1 MGMNEVISI
10 KYGILFLG
18 EKSFIRGIKFEIY
31 WASNSIPAAKSQN
44 FVNISWGQKPTCS
57 KFFEFDFFYLKTFF
71 SGRGTLS
78 RFCSFASDRLFIFL
92 GIIVLQDMM
101 QVN

>member
-44 FVNISWGQKPTCS
+44 FVNISEGQKPTCA
-57 KFFEFDFFYLKTFF
+57 KFLEFDFF
-71 SGRGTLS
+71 
-78 RFCSFASDRLFIFL
+78 I
-92 GIIVLQDMM
+92 
-101 QVN
+101 

>member
-57 KFFEFDFFYLKTFF
+57 KFLEFDFFYLKTFF
-71 SGRGTLS
+71 SGEGGCRGEEHYLAFALLLQIDFS
-78 RFCSFASDRLFIFL
+78 SF
-92 GIIVLQDMM
+92 
-101 QVN
+101 